1 MTTNVNHLLTTI
13 NDDRLLTIVY
23 DDPLLTIFTKS
34 KIAHH
39 FFVIKDM

>member
-34 KIAHH
+34 KIAH
-39 FFVIKDM
+39 VDI